1 MHIRPSDIATWLR
14 NSVSAAAADGLLVTL
29 NGTVGSAVTARLCQL
44 AVEEKV
50 VAVLAA
56 EAPLSEAAHEA
67 QRLAEGFE
75 LRVVRLPLDLAGNRL
90 SASLAATMAAASAGP
105 PATADREWIRLSGL
119 RFRMQM
125 TAAYF
130 VADSL
135 NYLVT
140 GSLDRTDLTLG
151 TFTRH
156 GDTAVDLLPL
166 GNILK
171 SEVLALAGDLEI
183 PQAMVDRARAEPV
196 AVPDLYSG
204 DGGLAHRDLERYLAD
219 GPDGVAPAAALK
231 IERLMRA
238 AERRGGPPLMM
249 GRE

>member
-14 NSVSAAAADGLLVTL
+14 NSVSAAGADGLLVTL

-44 AVEEKV
+44 ALEEKV

-56 EAPLSEAAHEA
+56 EAPLSDAAHEA
-67 QRLAEGFE
+67 QRLAESLQ
-75 LRVVRLPLDLAGNRL
+75 LRVVRLPLDLAATRL
-90 SASLAATMAAASAGP
+90 SASLAAALASASP
-105 PATADREWIRLSGL
+105 SPTADREWVRLSGL
-119 RFRMQM
+119 RSRMQM
-125 TAAYF
+125 TAAYY

-135 NYLVT
+135 NYLVS

-166 GNILK
+166 GTFVR

-183 PQAMVDRARAEPV
+183 PQAVVDRARAGPMQ
-196 AVPDLYSG
+196 AADPYST
-204 DGGLAHRDLERYLAD
+204 DPGLAHRDLERYLAD

-249 GRE
+249 ERD